1 MNESMIHQ
9 EIKELRREQT
19 DNFNRIY
26 DQLNKIIPEV
36 VLNTEF
42 RKNHK
47 AESRLWKRVLPSVI
61 TGIIVG
67 LILTIATVLIPSKA
81 GGAVLE
87 ELWISGA
94 ERKAKTVGS
103 RDFEIAIGTGAN
115 QIGYEREEGD
125 YGWIY
130 DWGAKTKKN
139 WYQIEYSDR
148 FRGVWDIHWQ
158 KSSITFGKDLRIGGA
173 FVGERYEDWKGMLVV
188 EADWSQSWIK
198 LSANC
203 MTDFGG
209 GWRWRVSGGPFVEL
223 SKRVTLQWKVDHW
236 GDGEK
241 DYGVSK
247 IQLKVK
253 S

>member
-1 MNESMIHQ
+1 M
-9 EIKELRREQT
+9 K
-19 DNFNRIY
+19 DIY
-26 DQLNKIIPEV
+26 KIPWVRALLFGIAIWI
-36 VLNTEF
+36 VLIL
-42 RKNHK
+42 
-47 AESRLWKRVLPSVI
+47 A
-61 TGIIVG
+61 IVG
-67 LILTIATVLIPSKA
+67 GFCVISSIAEC
-81 GGAVLE
+81 AVLDE
-87 ELWISGA
+87 IWISGA
-94 ERKAKTVGS
+94 ERKAKTVGA

-115 QIGYEREEGD
+115 QIGYECEEGD
-125 YGWIY
+125 YGWLY
-130 DWGAKTKKN
+130 DLIVKTKKT

-148 FRGVWDIHWQ
+148 FRGVDDIYWQ

-173 FVGERYEDWKGMLVV
+173 FVGERYDNWSGMLVV
-188 EADWSQSWIK
+188 EADWAQTWIK

-241 DYGVSK
+241 DYGGSK